1 MGFEV
6 KTKSDKVSVNI
17 NPSTLAS
24 IDLLVDNG
32 YYSNRSDFINQALRT
47 AIEKNQ
53 STIDGIVE
61 QYRTKHRDSG
71 GHVYIGVT
79 KISPEDVLRWEKGDK
94 KIHIFSLG
102 ILIID
107 ERVDAERLFHV
118 VESIKAVGKLS
129 CSAEIKKHYN
139 LK

>member
-71 GHVYIGVT
+71 GHVYIGIT
-79 KISPEDVLRWEKGDK
+79 KISQEDVMRWESGNK

-107 ERVDAERLFHV
+107 EKIDSERFFNV

-129 CSAEIKKHYN
+129 CSADIKKHYN